1 MINLITHRSRLFF
14 PELTLLV
21 WIIFKR
27 PTSCISTT
35 ETRLHFTCKCCY
47 SLLLKGADWVQ
58 TLLTSSL
65 LQLDCREWSDT
76 NLFKIFKEYRIKL
89 CNIITHHGFPCLA
102 KTQSDACRT
111 HLLLLFMQNLLISL
125 LLFLFDNSKLNI
137 VFLSRVKQDL
147 LGHLDLLW
155 VLCIITQ
162 EYWFNGDILI
172 N

>member
-21 WIIFKR
+21 WRIFKR
-27 PTSCISTT
+27 PTSCISAT
-35 ETRLHFTCKCCY
+35 ETRLHFTCNRCY
-47 SLLLKGADWVQ
+47 SLL
-58 TLLTSSL
+58 LLTSSL

-125 LLFLFDNSKLNI
+125 LPFLFDNSKLNI

-147 LGHLDLLW
+147 LGHLDLPW